1 MKIIFLSLLGCIAF
15 VPAYLNAQV
24 QLEQQERPYK
34 SNAVYLELG
43 GPGLIYS
50 LGYEA
55 TFYHNR
61 QLSII
66 SGFGME
72 YLPVPGGGG
81 ALYIQPG
88 ALYHFGKNGAIE
100 FGLALDYIFE
110 GKEERYTDGG
120 SYITCIVPRLGY
132 RCTFHENRVFF
143 RCGLTPIMVMDDSES
158 AAFSDKGRIIFM
170 VNIATF
176 GIRF

>member
-66 SGFGME
+66 PVLEWNTYRYRVVVAPYISNPAHFIISEKIALLNSGW
-72 YLPVPGGGG
+72 
-81 ALYIQPG
+81 
-88 ALYHFGKNGAIE
+88 H
-100 FGLALDYIFE
+100 
-110 GKEERYTDGG
+110 
-120 SYITCIVPRLGY
+120 
-132 RCTFHENRVFF
+132 
-143 RCGLTPIMVMDDSES
+143 
-158 AAFSDKGRIIFM
+158 
-170 VNIATF
+170 
-176 GIRF
+176 